1 MAAKTAQYVKERL
14 IN

>member
-1 MAAKTAQYVKERL
+1 MTEIVKERR

>member
-1 MAAKTAQYVKERL
+1 MAAKTAQYVNERL

>member
-1 MAAKTAQYVKERL
+1 MTEIVKERL